1 MGTRSIRTSAGL
13 GLHVEV
19 DGPSDAP
26 VTVIL
31 AHGWTLD
38 MRSWAPVAWR
48 LAAGSGPAGQPP
60 VRVIRYDHRGHGRSE
75 LPARAEMTIEG
86 LADDLAD
93 LIGELAPSGPL
104 VLGGHSMGGM
114 AIMALV
120 ERRPEL
126 VASRVAGVALVSTA
140 AGGLAD
146 TTLGLSVR
154 LLGLVRKGE
163 IKLADAAWVDRRA
176 VLTRRP
182 TLIAPGLRAL
192 VVGRGADRGA
202 LRITSRCI
210 ADCRPAT
217 MVGFRPTLN
226 AHERDAALAAFEQIP
241 TEVMVGTRDKLTPV
255 YQSRRIVT
263 TANRA
268 RLTLYPG
275 AGHMLP
281 LERVDGV
288 TARLAELAARAT
300 ATAPAA
306 VPATAPAATPV
317 AAPPAT
323 PGAAPVVAQAG
334 ELSRAPSGSA
344 PAPATPAGT

>member
-38 MRSWAPVAWR
+38 MRSWAPVAGR
-48 LAAGSGPAGQPP
+48 LASASGPAGQPP
-60 VRVIRYDHRGHGRSE
+60 VQVIRYDHRGHGRSE

-114 AIMALV
+114 AIMALA
-120 ERRPEL
+120 ERHPEL

-163 IKLADAAWVDRRA
+163 TKLADAAWVGRRA

-182 TLIAPGLRAL
+182 ALIAPGLRAL

-202 LRITSRCI
+202 LRTTSRCI

-217 MVGFRPTLN
+217 MVGFRPTFN
-226 AHERDAALAAFEQIP
+226 AHERDAALAALARIP
-241 TEVMVGTRDKLTPV
+241 TEVMAGTRDKLTPV

-281 LERVDGV
+281 LERIDGV
-288 TARLAELAARAT
+288 TGRLAELAARWRAQSCTIGKCASPRHASRDMSST
-300 ATAPAA
+300 ASSLGTA
-306 VPATAPAATPV
+306 
-317 AAPPAT
+317 
-323 PGAAPVVAQAG
+323 
-334 ELSRAPSGSA
+334 
-344 PAPATPAGT
+344 